1 MSGEGRLLWLQEE
14 AELVE
19 IGFRLASA
27 FEFGRG
33 RFAMTGQINFG
44 PDTGPSILPVRQ
56 SAGAAAW
63 VFSAAGA
70 VAVAVAYF
78 LAAKL
83 SLALLEEADGVA
95 VFWPAAG
102 IASGVLIGF
111 GTAARWPVVAG
122 VMVATIA
129 ANLLGDRDIW
139 SSIFFAVANAGEAT
153 VAAGLIQRFYRSP
166 FELNGLRHVL
176 GLFAATIGA
185 TIASGIVGTLGFV
198 LFYGSTASV
207 WTIWFHWFA
216 SDALGTIT
224 IAPLIIGFASLLRE
238 FPRRR
243 EIAEGMLSLAVVT
256 VLCAFL
262 ILMPNQ
268 MWALGLAIA
277 ALCPLIVWIAAR
289 LRPIFT
295 AAATFFCAITIV
307 WTTTF
312 GTGIFGDPRMSIDQR
327 IVYAQATI
335 LAISFGA
342 LILAALFS
350 ERRLHEI
357 ALLEREARLQDALR
371 AGGVLAFDWDLP
383 ADEIRHS
390 QNATQT
396 LGIRSKQVLS
406 GAEWLKQIHPDDRPS
421 VMACLHG
428 VRPDNPTYSTTF
440 RYILRDGDREVWLE
454 QIAIAEFDSAGQ
466 VKRVEGLTTD
476 ITERKRSEQEISR
489 ARKSAELANQAK
501 SSFLAAASHDLRQ
514 PLQTL
519 RFLQE
524 ALDQHHPDG
533 EGRKLLEAIGRSLDT
548 MSSMLSS
555 LLDVNRL
562 ESGNLRPT
570 KSDFAINE
578 IFDSVANDFRRSV
591 EEKTLKLRVIRCR
604 LMVHSDKRMLEEM
617 IRNLLSNSVRYTDHG
632 KLLLGC
638 RRTGDKIR
646 IEMRDSGIGIA
657 GDQLPHIFD
666 EYYQGVEAAQRGGFG
681 LGLAIVRRLGE
692 VLDHGIDVRSAPG
705 KGTCV
710 SIEVPLGQTR
720 VHGETAQDQ
729 DSESISFV
737 GTVVVIEDEASVRSA
752 LNRLL
757 KKRGVGTFVVA
768 TGNDALTLVAEGI
781 RPDFVLSDYNLRG
794 SMNGIESI
802 KALRSALAWNVP
814 AIVMTGD
821 IQSKTIEAI
830 ASRDVS
836 VLIKPFLAEELLQL
850 MTRLQRSSV

>member
-1 MSGEGRLLWLQEE
+1 MSGH
-14 AELVE
+14 
-19 IGFRLASA
+19 
-27 FEFGRG
+27 
-33 RFAMTGQINFG
+33 INFG
-44 PDTGPSILPVRQ
+44 PDTGPSILPARQ

-63 VFSAAGA
+63 VFSAASA
-70 VAVAVAYF
+70 VAMAVAYF

-83 SLALLEEADGVA
+83 GLALLEDADGVA

-111 GTAARWPVVAG
+111 GTSARWPVVAG

-129 ANLLGDRDIW
+129 ANLLGDRNIW

-153 VAAGLIQRFYRSP
+153 VVAGLIQRLYGSP
-166 FELNGLRHVL
+166 FELNELRHVL
-176 GLFAATIGA
+176 GLFAATIAA
-185 TIASGIVGTLGFV
+185 TIASGILGTLGFV
-198 LFYGSTASV
+198 FFYGSTASV
-207 WTIWFHWFA
+207 STIWFHWFA

-224 IAPLIIGFASLLRE
+224 IAPLIIGFASLLRD
-238 FPRRR
+238 FPPRR
-243 EIAEGMLSLAVVT
+243 EIAEGMFSLAVVSA
-256 VLCAFL
+256 LCAFL

-268 MWALGLAIA
+268 TWTFELAIA

-289 LRPIFT
+289 LRPLFT
-295 AAATFFCAITIV
+295 AAATFIYAITIV

-312 GTGIFGDPRMSIDQR
+312 GIGVFGGPRLPIDQR
-327 IVYAQATI
+327 ILYAQATI

-357 ALLEREARLQDALR
+357 TLIEREARLQDALK

-383 ADEIRHS
+383 ADEVRHS

-396 LGIRSKQVLS
+396 LGIESKQVLS
-406 GAEWLKQIHPDDRPS
+406 SAEWLKQIHPDDRPS

-428 VRPDNPTYSTTF
+428 VRPDNPAYSTTF
-440 RYILRDGDREVWLE
+440 RYIRQDDEVWLE

-466 VKRVEGLTTD
+466 LKRVQGLTTD

-501 SSFLAAASHDLRQ
+501 SGFLAAASHDLRQ
-514 PLQTL
+514 PLQTV
-519 RFLQE
+519 RFLHE
-524 ALDQHHPDG
+524 ALEQHHPDG
-533 EGRKLLEAIGRSLDT
+533 EGRQLLEAIGRSLDT
-548 MSSMLSS
+548 ISSMLSS
-555 LLDVNRL
+555 LLDINRL
-562 ESGNLRPT
+562 ESGNLRPI
-570 KSDFAINE
+570 KSDLAINE
-578 IFDSVANDFRRSV
+578 VFDTVATDFLLPV
-591 EEKTLKLRVIRCR
+591 EEKSLKLRVVRCG
-604 LMVHSDKRMLEEM
+604 LMVHSEKRMLEEM

-638 RRTGDKIR
+638 RRAGDKIH
-646 IEMRDSGIGIA
+646 IEIWDSGIGIA

-666 EYYQGVEAAQRGGFG
+666 EYYQGVQAAQRGGFG

-692 VLDHGIDVRSAPG
+692 LLDHEIVVRSVLG

-720 VHGETAQDQ
+720 GRCETAQDQ
-729 DSESISFV
+729 DSEGISFV
-737 GTVVVIEDEASVRSA
+737 GTVLVIEDEVSVRSA
-752 LNRLL
+752 LSRLL
-757 KKRGVGTFVVA
+757 KLRGIGTSIAA
-768 TGNDALTLVAEGI
+768 TGNDALTLVMEGI
-781 RPDFVLSDYNLRG
+781 RPDLVLSDYNLRG
-794 SMNGIESI
+794 SMNGVESI
-802 KALRSALAWNVP
+802 KALRSALASNVP

-830 ASRDVS
+830 ASQDIS
-836 VLIKPFLAEELLQL
+836 VMIKPFLAEELLQL
-850 MTRLQRSSV
+850 MTRLQSSSGSPGPR

>member
-1 MSGEGRLLWLQEE
+1 MS
-14 AELVE
+14 
-19 IGFRLASA
+19 
-27 FEFGRG
+27 
-33 RFAMTGQINFG
+33 GQINFG
-44 PDTGPSILPVRQ
+44 PDTGPSILPARQ
-56 SAGAAAW
+56 SAGAVAW

-70 VAVAVAYF
+70 VAMAVAYF

-83 SLALLEEADGVA
+83 SLALLGEADGVA

-111 GTAARWPVVAG
+111 GSAARWPVVAG

-129 ANLLGDRDIW
+129 ANLQGDRNIW
-139 SSIFFAVANAGEAT
+139 SSIFFAAANAGEAA
-153 VAAGLIQRFYRSP
+153 VVAGLIQRFYRSP

-176 GLFAATIGA
+176 GLFAAAIGA
-185 TIASGIVGTLGFV
+185 TIASGIVGTLGF
-198 LFYGSTASV
+198 LFFYGSTASAS
-207 WTIWFHWFA
+207 TIWFHWFA
-216 SDALGTIT
+216 SDALGTVT

-238 FPRRR
+238 FPPRR
-243 EIAEGMLSLAVVT
+243 EIAEGMLALAVVT
-256 VLCAFL
+256 ALGAFL

-268 MWALGLAIA
+268 TWTVGLAIA

-289 LRPIFT
+289 LRPLFT
-295 AAATFFCAITIV
+295 AAATFICAITIV

-312 GTGIFGDPRMSIDQR
+312 GIGVFGDPRLSIDQR
-327 IVYAQATI
+327 ILYAQATI

-357 ALLEREARLQDALR
+357 ALREREARLQDALR

-383 ADEIRHS
+383 ADEVRHS

-396 LGIRSKQVLS
+396 LGIESKRVLS
-406 GAEWLKQIHPDDRPS
+406 SAEWLKQIHPDDRPS

-428 VRPDNPTYSTTF
+428 VRPNNPSYSTRF
-440 RYILRDGDREVWLE
+440 RYMPQDGDREVWLE
-454 QIAIAEFDSAGQ
+454 QIAIAQFDSAGQ
-466 VKRVEGLTTD
+466 LKRVEGLTTD
-476 ITERKRSEQEISR
+476 VTERKRSEQEISR
-489 ARKSAELANQAK
+489 AQKSAELANQAK

-519 RFLQE
+519 RFLQG
-524 ALDQHHPDG
+524 ALEQHQPDG

-548 MSSMLSS
+548 ISSMLSS
-555 LLDVNRL
+555 LLDINQL
-562 ESGNLRPT
+562 ESGSLRPT
-570 KSDFAINE
+570 KSDLAINE
-578 IFDSVANDFRRSV
+578 IFDSAANDFLRLV
-591 EEKTLKLRVIRCR
+591 EERNLKLSVVRCG

-638 RRTGDKIR
+638 RRAGDKIR
-646 IEMRDSGIGIA
+646 IEMWDSGIGIA

-666 EYYQGVEAAQRGGFG
+666 EYYQGAGGAERGGFG

-720 VHGETAQDQ
+720 VHSEKSQNQ
-729 DSESISFV
+729 VSESISFV
-737 GTVVVIEDEASVRSA
+737 GTVLIIEDETSVRSA

-757 KKRGVGTFVVA
+757 KLKGIGSFIVA
-768 TGNDALTLVAEGI
+768 TGNDALTLVREGI
-781 RPDFVLSDYNLRG
+781 RPDLVLSDYNLRG
-794 SMNGIESI
+794 SMNGAEII
-802 KALRSALAWNVP
+802 KALRSALACNVP

-830 ASRDVS
+830 ASQDVS
-836 VLIKPFLAEELLQL
+836 VVIKPFLVEELLQL
-850 MTRLQRSSV
+850 MTRLQRSSVSRGSR

>member
-1 MSGEGRLLWLQEE
+1 MR
-14 AELVE
+14 
-19 IGFRLASA
+19 
-27 FEFGRG
+27 
-33 RFAMTGQINFG
+33 GQINLG
-44 PDTGPSILPVRQ
+44 RVTGPSILPLRQ

-63 VFSAAGA
+63 VFTAAGA
-70 VAVAVAYF
+70 VAVATAYF

-111 GTAARWPVVAG
+111 GSVARWPVVAG
-122 VMVATIA
+122 VMAATIA
-129 ANLLGDRDIW
+129 ANLLGDRGIW

-153 VAAGLIQRFYRSP
+153 VVAGVIQRFYGSP
-166 FELNGLRHVL
+166 FELNGLRQVL
-176 GLFAATIGA
+176 GLFASTIGA
-185 TIASGIVGTLGFV
+185 TIASGIVGTFGFV
-198 LFYGSTASV
+198 FFHASTASV
-207 WTIWFHWFA
+207 STIWFHWFA

-224 IAPLIIGFASLLRE
+224 VAPLIIGFASLLRE
-238 FPRRR
+238 FPPRR
-243 EIAEGMLSLAVVT
+243 EIAEGMLALAVVT
-256 VLCAFL
+256 TLCSSL
-262 ILMPNQ
+262 ILIPNQ
-268 MWALGLAIA
+268 TWTLELAIA

-289 LRPIFT
+289 LPPFFT
-295 AAATFFCAITIV
+295 AAATFICAITIV

-312 GTGIFGDPRMSIDQR
+312 GIGVFGDPRLSIDQR
-327 IVYAQATI
+327 ILYAQATI

-342 LILAALFS
+342 LIIAALFS

-371 AGGVLAFDWDLP
+371 AGGVLAFDWELP
-383 ADEIRHS
+383 ADEVRHS

-396 LGIRSKQVLS
+396 LGIESNQALS
-406 GAEWLKQIHPDDRPS
+406 SAEWLKQIHPHDRPG

-428 VRPDNPTYSTTF
+428 VRPDNPAYSTTF
-440 RYILRDGDREVWLE
+440 RYMRREGDREVWLE
-454 QIAIAEFDSAGQ
+454 QIASADFDSAGQ
-466 VKRVEGLTTD
+466 LKRVHGLTTD

-489 ARKSAELANQAK
+489 AQKSAELANQAK

-519 RFLQE
+519 RFLQG
-524 ALDQHHPDG
+524 ALEQHHADG

-562 ESGNLRPT
+562 ESGSLRPT
-570 KSDFAINE
+570 RSDFAINE
-578 IFDSVANDFRRSV
+578 VFDSVATDFVRPV
-591 EEKTLKLRVIRCR
+591 EEKGLKLRVVRSG
-604 LMVHSDKRMLEEM
+604 LLVHSDKRMLEEM

-638 RRTGDKIR
+638 RRAGDKIR
-646 IEMRDSGIGIA
+646 IEMWDSGIGIA
-657 GDQLPHIFD
+657 GDQLPRIFD
-666 EYYQGVEAAQRGGFG
+666 EYYQGAEAAERGGFG

-692 VLDHGIDVRSAPG
+692 VLDHAIDVQSAPG

-720 VHGETAQDQ
+720 VNTEPAHDQ
-729 DSESISFV
+729 VCESISFA
-737 GTVVVIEDEASVRSA
+737 GTVLVLEDETSVRSA

-757 KKRGVGTFVVA
+757 KLRGIGSSIVA
-768 TGNDALTLVAEGI
+768 TGNDALTLVTQGM
-781 RPDFVLSDYNLRG
+781 RPDLVLSDYNLRG
-794 SMNGIESI
+794 SMNGVESI

-830 ASRDVS
+830 AAQDVS
-836 VLIKPFLAEELLQL
+836 VVIKPFLAEELLQL
-850 MTRLQRSSV
+850 MTRLQGSSVSRGSN

>member
-1 MSGEGRLLWLQEE
+1 
-14 AELVE
+14 
-19 IGFRLASA
+19 
-27 FEFGRG
+27 
-33 RFAMTGQINFG
+33 MTGQINFG

-56 SAGAAAW
+56 SAGGGTAVW

-102 IASGVLIGF
+102 IASGVLIGI
-111 GTAARWPVVAG
+111 GSAARWPVVAG
-122 VMVATIA
+122 VMAATIA
-129 ANLLGDRDIW
+129 ANMLGDRDIW

-153 VAAGLIQRFYRSP
+153 VVAGLIQRFYSSP

-176 GLFAATIGA
+176 GLFATTIGA
-185 TIASGIVGTLGFV
+185 TTASGFVGTLGFA
-198 LFYGSTASV
+198 LFYGSTASAL
-207 WTIWFHWFA
+207 TIWFHWFA

-224 IAPLIIGFASLLRE
+224 IAPLIIGFASLLRA
-238 FPRRR
+238 FPPRR
-243 EIAEGMLSLAVVT
+243 EIAEGISSLAVVAG
-256 VLCAFL
+256 LCAFL
-262 ILMPNQ
+262 ILMPN
-268 MWALGLAIA
+268 WTLDLAIA
-277 ALCPLIVWIAAR
+277 TLCPLIVWIAAR
-289 LRPIFT
+289 LRPLFT
-295 AAATFFCAITIV
+295 AAATFIIAITIV
-307 WTTTF
+307 LTTTY
-312 GTGIFGDPRMSIDQR
+312 GIGFFGDPRLSIDQR
-327 IVYAQATI
+327 ILSAQATI

-383 ADEIRHS
+383 ADEVRHS

-396 LGIRSKQVLS
+396 LGIGPKQVLS
-406 GAEWLKQIHPDDRPS
+406 GTEWLKQIHPDDRPS

-440 RYILRDGDREVWLE
+440 RYVPQDGDREVWLE

-476 ITERKRSEQEISR
+476 ITERKRSEQQISR
-489 ARKSAELANQAK
+489 AQKSAELANQAK

-519 RFLQE
+519 RFLQG
-524 ALDQHHPDG
+524 ALEQHHPDG

-604 LMVHSDKRMLEEM
+604 LMVHSDKRMLEQM

-632 KLLLGC
+632 KILLGC
-638 RRTGDKIR
+638 RRAGDKIR
-646 IEMRDSGIGIA
+646 IEMRDRGLGIA

-666 EYYQGVEAAQRGGFG
+666 EYYQGAGTGERGGFG

-692 VLDHGIDVRSAPG
+692 ILDHGIDVQSAPG
-705 KGTCV
+705 KGTRV
-710 SIEVPLGQTR
+710 SIEVPLGQTI
-720 VHGETAQDQ
+720 VHNKKPQDQ
-729 DSESISFV
+729 DSESTSFV
-737 GTVVVIEDEASVRSA
+737 GTVLVIEDEASVRSA

-757 KKRGVGTFVVA
+757 KLRGIHSFIVA

-781 RPDFVLSDYNLRG
+781 RPDLVLTDYNLG
-794 SMNGIESI
+794 GPMSGVESI
-802 KALRSALAWNVP
+802 EALRSALAWNVP
-814 AIVMTGD
+814 AIVMTGE

-836 VLIKPFLAEELLQL
+836 VLIKPFLAEELLRL
-850 MTRLQRSSV
+850 MTRLQRSSVSHGSR

>member
-1 MSGEGRLLWLQEE
+1 
-14 AELVE
+14 
-19 IGFRLASA
+19 
-27 FEFGRG
+27 
-33 RFAMTGQINFG
+33 MTGQINFG
-44 PDTGPSILPVRQ
+44 PDTGPSILPARQ
-56 SAGAAAW
+56 SAGGGTAVW
-63 VFSAAGA
+63 FFSAAGA

-78 LAAKL
+78 IAAKL
-83 SLALLEEADGVA
+83 GLALLEEADGVA

-102 IASGVLIGF
+102 IASGVLIGI
-111 GTAARWPVVAG
+111 GSAARWPVVAG
-122 VMVATIA
+122 VMAATIA
-129 ANLLGDRDIW
+129 ANMLGDRNIW

-153 VAAGLIQRFYRSP
+153 VVAGLIQRFYSSP

-176 GLFAATIGA
+176 GLFATTIGA
-185 TIASGIVGTLGFV
+185 TIASGFVGTLGFA
-198 LFYGSTASV
+198 LFYGSTASAL
-207 WTIWFHWFA
+207 TIWFHWFA

-224 IAPLIIGFASLLRE
+224 IAPLIIGFASLLRG
-238 FPRRR
+238 FPPRR
-243 EIAEGMLSLAVVT
+243 EIAEGISSLAVVT
-256 VLCAFL
+256 ALCALL
-262 ILMPNQ
+262 ILMPN
-268 MWALGLAIA
+268 WTLDLAIA
-277 ALCPLIVWIAAR
+277 TLCPLIVWIAAR
-289 LRPIFT
+289 LRPLFT
-295 AAATFFCAITIV
+295 AAATFIIAITIV
-307 WTTTF
+307 LTTTY
-312 GTGIFGDPRMSIDQR
+312 GIGFFGDPRLSIDQR
-327 IVYAQATI
+327 ILSAQATI

-350 ERRLHEI
+350 ERRRHEI

-383 ADEIRHS
+383 ADEVRHS

-396 LGIRSKQVLS
+396 LGIGSKQVLS
-406 GAEWLKQIHPDDRPS
+406 GTEWLKHIHPDDRPS

-428 VRPDNPTYSTTF
+428 VRPNNPTYATTF
-440 RYILRDGDREVWLE
+440 RYIPQDGDREVWLE

-489 ARKSAELANQAK
+489 AQKSAELANQAK

-519 RFLQE
+519 RFLQGSLE
-524 ALDQHHPDG
+524 QHHPDG

-578 IFDSVANDFRRSV
+578 IFESVANDFRRSV

-604 LMVHSDKRMLEEM
+604 LMVHSDKRMLEQM

-632 KLLLGC
+632 KILLGC
-638 RRTGDKIR
+638 RRAGDKIR
-646 IEMRDSGIGIA
+646 IEMRDRGLGIA

-666 EYYQGVEAAQRGGFG
+666 EYYQGAGAGERGGFG

-692 VLDHGIDVRSAPG
+692 ILDHGIDVQSAPG

-710 SIEVPLGQTR
+710 SIEVPLGQTI
-720 VHGETAQDQ
+720 VHNKNPQDQ
-729 DSESISFV
+729 DSDSSFFV
-737 GTVVVIEDEASVRSA
+737 GTVLVIEDEASVRSA

-757 KKRGVGTFVVA
+757 KLRGIHSFIVA
-768 TGNDALTLVAEGI
+768 TGDDALSLVAEGI
-781 RPDFVLSDYNLRG
+781 RPDLVLTDYNLG
-794 SMNGIESI
+794 GPMSGVESI
-802 KALRSALAWNVP
+802 EALRSALAWNVP
-814 AIVMTGD
+814 AIVMTGE

-850 MTRLQRSSV
+850 MTRLQRSSVSHGSR